1 MYGTGTDVSKLIK
14 SSDQTT
20 NTHPEI
26 VHVAS
31 KEDFW
36 ELEQLVFFILHID
49 VEIELEIP
57 ARPHILNLIIPFVHE
72 IESANSDFF
81 TEIAAP
87 TPKYQVPVPESQQFE
102 YQGKGKKE
110 LEICWLF

>member
-1 MYGTGTDVSKLIK
+1 
-14 SSDQTT
+14 
-20 NTHPEI
+20 

-57 ARPHILNLIIPFVHE
+57 GRPPISNIIFPFVHVT
-72 IESANSDFF
+72 ESFFYQDSGSDSK
-81 TEIAAP
+81 TGTGTCEP
-87 TPKYQVPVPESQQFE
+87 T
-102 YQGKGKKE
+102 
-110 LEICWLF
+110 L

>member
-1 MYGTGTDVSKLIK
+1 MYRYDTVVLYAKK
-14 SSDQTT
+14 SSDQTAK
-20 NTHPEI
+20 THPEI

-57 ARPHILNLIIPFVHE
+57 ARPHISNLIFPLLFYRD
-72 IESANSDFF
+72 SGSDSKMG
-81 TEIAAP
+81 TG
-87 TPKYQVPVPESQQFE
+87 TY
-102 YQGKGKKE
+102 
-110 LEICWLF
+110 L